1 MSSLTERTPT
11 SPPIIAPVTDQAH
24 RPLWSVMIPV
34 YNCLGYLQKTLSSV
48 LAQDPG
54 PEIMQIAV
62 IDDCSSDGD
71 VWALVQQLGK
81 GRVEYFRQE
90 QNRGSL
96 RNFETCLNRSRGHW
110 VHLLHGDDWVAPG
123 FYAEIAR
130 LFQDY
135 PEAGAAFTHNVH
147 FTVNMAGE
155 TELVERIP
163 FAEKA
168 GIAQNFLLRIA
179 ENQKLET
186 PSIVVKRSVYEQLG
200 SFFAVHY
207 GEDWEMWARI
217 AARFPIA
224 YSPMRLS
231 YYRTHHTSITQR
243 SLETGQN
250 VRDIMKV
257 IDIIQGYLPIE
268 QQKRLKKIA
277 RRYYA
282 LYCMYVAHRLYDA
295 QPETNQAVAFIQAKG
310 AVAMSKDVKVIY
322 SALKLY
328 YKHFTL
334 YKQLKKL

>member
-123 FYAEIAR
+123 F
-130 LFQDY
+130 
-135 PEAGAAFTHNVH
+135 
-147 FTVNMAGE
+147 
-155 TELVERIP
+155 
-163 FAEKA
+163 
-168 GIAQNFLLRIA
+168 
-179 ENQKLET
+179 
-186 PSIVVKRSVYEQLG
+186 
-200 SFFAVHY
+200 
-207 GEDWEMWARI
+207 
-217 AARFPIA
+217 
-224 YSPMRLS
+224 
-231 YYRTHHTSITQR
+231 
-243 SLETGQN
+243 
-250 VRDIMKV
+250 
-257 IDIIQGYLPIE
+257 
-268 QQKRLKKIA
+268 
-277 RRYYA
+277 
-282 LYCMYVAHRLYDA
+282 
-295 QPETNQAVAFIQAKG
+295 
-310 AVAMSKDVKVIY
+310 
-322 SALKLY
+322 
-328 YKHFTL
+328 
-334 YKQLKKL
+334 

>member
-1 MSSLTERTPT
+1 
-11 SPPIIAPVTDQAH
+11 
-24 RPLWSVMIPV
+24 
-34 YNCLGYLQKTLSSV
+34 
-48 LAQDPG
+48 
-54 PEIMQIAV
+54 
-62 IDDCSSDGD
+62 
-71 VWALVQQLGK
+71 
-81 GRVEYFRQE
+81 
-90 QNRGSL
+90 
-96 RNFETCLNRSRGHW
+96 
-110 VHLLHGDDWVAPG
+110 
-123 FYAEIAR
+123 
-130 LFQDY
+130 
-135 PEAGAAFTHNVH
+135 
-147 FTVNMAGE
+147 MAGE